1 MKYLIL
7 GQGKSGTTALTYAI
21 AEQVADAKLYFEPNN
36 INKIEFYRHSNLV
49 AKKLLESFND
59 FEKNTLSFFDKLIFL
74 VRDPRDALVS
84 RVLYTTYSSNFIY
97 DYNKFKKYVD
107 LIKQKETS
115 PHSVHFFE
123 IVNAI
128 KELDNTDIL
137 EFVNN
142 LNRKTIEFWK
152 AYNYL
157 FHLKKYESF
166 VQNQNDEISTY
177 LGLTLSSSEIKVPT
191 QRKRVER
198 TKTSGD
204 WKNWF
209 TEGDVKYFYP
219 YLNEFINT
227 FSYSDDWELNVHPV
241 IMNEFA
247 SDYVTRVANE
257 RKKQD
262 NQKLNKK
269 LQQLSQDNQKLNEQL
284 QQLSQDNQKL
294 IGWIERLDNL
304 IASIVSSNRWKLGN
318 AVYKAYRK
326 ITLKAF
332 EPMPQE
338 HRNKIIEELEL
349 LKDNRKI

>member
-21 AEQVADAKLYFEPNN
+21 AEQVADAKIYFEPNN
-36 INKIEFYRHSNLV
+36 INKIEFSRHSNLV
-49 AKKLLESFND
+49 AKKLLEFFND
-59 FEKNTLSFFDKLIFL
+59 FEKSTLSFFDKLIFL
-74 VRDPRDALVS
+74 VRAPRDALVS
-84 RVLYTTYSSNFIY
+84 RVLYTTYSRNFIY
-97 DYNKFKKYVD
+97 DHNKFNKYVD

-137 EFVNN
+137 ESVNN
-142 LNRKTIEFWK
+142 LNRQTIEFWK
-152 AYNYL
+152 AYNHL
-157 FHLKKYESF
+157 FYLKKYESF

-191 QRKRVER
+191 QLKRVER

-338 HRNKIIEELEL
+338 HRNKITEELEL

>member
-21 AEQVADAKLYFEPNN
+21 AEQVADAKIYFEPNN
-36 INKIEFYRHSNLV
+36 TNKIEFSRHSNLV
-49 AKKLLESFND
+49 AKKVLEFFND
-59 FEKNTLSFFDKLIFL
+59 LKKSTLTFFDKLIVL

-84 RVLYTTYSSNFIY
+84 RVLYTTYSRNFIY
-97 DYNKFKKYVD
+97 DHNKINKYVD

-137 EFVNN
+137 ESVNN
-142 LNRKTIEFWK
+142 LNRQTIEFWK
-152 AYNYL
+152 PYNNL

-166 VQNQNDEISTY
+166 VQNQNDKISTY
-177 LGLTLSSSEIKVPT
+177 LGLTLSSSEIKVPN
-191 QRKRVER
+191 QLKRVEKA
-198 TKTSGD
+198 KTSGD

-241 IMNEFA
+241 IMSEFA

-257 RKKQD
+257 RKQD
-262 NQKLNKK
+262 N
-269 LQQLSQDNQKLNEQL
+269 E
-284 QQLSQDNQKL
+284 
-294 IGWIERLDNL
+294 
-304 IASIVSSNRWKLGN
+304 N
-318 AVYKAYRK
+318 AEKSEAKVR
-326 ITLKAF
+326 
-332 EPMPQE
+332 
-338 HRNKIIEELEL
+338 
-349 LKDNRKI
+349 